1 MSSPQMRKWIY
12 HRAKDILA
20 DLNELPYSDDVDEK
34 KLTIIRMGLRDA
46 SIELFRRAAVRTTSE
61 LMESSE
67 LKEVRG
73 TIGTIRK
80 ITSED

>member
-12 HRAKDILA
+12 HRAKDILS
-20 DLNELPYSDDVDEK
+20 DLNELPYSDDVDDK

-46 SIELFRRAAVRTTSE
+46 SIELFRRAAERTTRE
-61 LMESSE
+61 LMETAE

-73 TIGTIRK
+73 NIGTIRK
-80 ITSED
+80 IASEE

>member
-20 DLNELPYSDDVDEK
+20 KLSELPYSDDVDDK
-34 KLTIIRMGLRDA
+34 KLAIIRLGLRDA
-46 SIELFRRAAVRTTSE
+46 SIELFRKAAERTTAE
-61 LMESSE
+61 LMESDE
-67 LKEVRG
+67 LKEVKGNMG
-73 TIGTIRK
+73 TIKK

>member
-12 HRAKDILA
+12 HRAKAILA
-20 DLNELPYSDDVDEK
+20 GLNELPYSDDVDDK

-61 LMESSE
+61 LMESAE

-73 TIGTIRK
+73 NIGTIRK